1 MAIQGM
7 EAVTRMADRQRA
19 SLLASAAAGDEVAFR
34 RIILENHDNM
44 RRVAAHVTGDQ
55 ALAEEATQA
64 AWLIAWKKLGNVR
77 DEAHLQPWL
86 VSVAANEAKR
96 VLRQQRRR
104 AAFESVAGAAV
115 ESGAVDPATGI
126 DAMDLYA
133 AMARLDP
140 DDRALLA
147 MRYVAGFDSNELAE
161 ATGISP
167 SGTRS
172 RIERA
177 LKRLRKDLSDG

>member
-1 MAIQGM
+1 M
-7 EAVTRMADRQRA
+7 EAMTRAVGRQEA
-19 SLLASAAAGDEVAFR
+19 SPLASAAAGDELAFR
-34 RIILENHDNM
+34 SIIAEHHEDM
-44 RRVAAHVTGDQ
+44 RRVAAYVAGSH

-64 AWLIAWKKLGNVR
+64 AWLIAWRRIGNVR
-77 DEAHLQPWL
+77 DEAHLRPWL

-96 VLRQQRRR
+96 LLRQRRR
-104 AAFESVAGAAV
+104 RAELESAAIRMDQVG
-115 ESGAVDPATGI
+115 GQDPATGI
-126 DAMDLYA
+126 AALDLHA

-147 MRYVAGFDSNELAE
+147 MRYVAGFDSNELSA

-172 RIERA
+172 RLERL
-177 LKRLRKDLSDG
+177 LKRLREDLGDG